1 MARRTVGRLTVDGV
15 PLMAH
20 YRPDATSFSTKRSKW
35 AVRLTW
41 RVGILVSP

>member
-1 MARRTVGRLTVDGV
+1 MARRTVGRLTVEGV